1 LLDLSLEQLES
12 RLLRPRREGRPIILR
27 GRTVPIADLE
37 RVQIHE
43 TDEASAELRPIA
55 EADEASPLLG
65 IDWVIAGYG
74 RDVTDD
80 LLAASRISY
89 EPRQARL
96 AETKASRRH
105 PRVSSREQARPA
117 LQRAITDLDTIRTTF
132 AREQEGLYRRQLA
145 YRSWW
150 ENTRSLLLGL
160 FDDPSV
166 ADRVLP
172 SAPTFLPET
181 AGIDLRFEDVYG
193 YMDRSRDKVGAL
205 LNDLDRFAE
214 VNPLEAI
221 ADAAD
226 IYRGVSGAVKPNS
239 PTASHDVFICHASE
253 DKDLVV
259 RPLAVELSQLGLLV
273 WYDEFELRIGDSLRR
288 NIDRGLAETRFGIVV
303 LSPAFFKKEWPQRE
317 LDGLVSRETAEG
329 SQIILP
335 IWHAVSRD
343 DVLGYSPTLADKLAR
358 STSTTSIS
366 RIAAE
371 VAEIVRAQTDL
382 RRHGDT
388 TSQPEDQGAST

>member
-1 LLDLSLEQLES
+1 
-12 RLLRPRREGRPIILR
+12 
-27 GRTVPIADLE
+27 
-37 RVQIHE
+37 
-43 TDEASAELRPIA
+43 
-55 EADEASPLLG
+55 
-65 IDWVIAGYG
+65 
-74 RDVTDD
+74 
-80 LLAASRISY
+80 
-89 EPRQARL
+89 
-96 AETKASRRH
+96 
-105 PRVSSREQARPA
+105 
-117 LQRAITDLDTIRTTF
+117 
-132 AREQEGLYRRQLA
+132 
-145 YRSWW
+145 
-150 ENTRSLLLGL
+150 
-160 FDDPSV
+160 V

>member
-1 LLDLSLEQLES
+1 VANSGEPEWRIQ
-12 RLLRPRREGRPIILR
+12 RN
-27 GRTVPIADLE
+27 A
-37 RVQIHE
+37 HE
-43 TDEASAELRPIA
+43 TDEASSELRPIA
-55 EADEASPLLG
+55 QADSGSSLLG
-65 IDWVIAGYG
+65 IEWLIAGYG

-80 LLAASRISY
+80 LLAASSVSDP
-89 EPRQARL
+89 PRQDRL
-96 AETKASRRH
+96 VESTAFRRR
-105 PRVSSREQARPA
+105 PRVYSREQARVA
-117 LQRAITDLDTIRTTF
+117 LQRAMTDLDTIRTTF
-132 AREQEGLYRRQLA
+132 AREQEGLYKRQLA

-150 ENTRSLLLGL
+150 ENTRSLFLEL

-205 LNDLDRFAE
+205 LNDLDTFAE
-214 VNPLEAI
+214 VNPLGAI

-226 IYRGVSGAVKPNS
+226 IYRGLSRAVKPHS

-259 RPLAVELSQLGLLV
+259 RPLAVELTQLGLLV

-288 NIDRGLAETRFGIVV
+288 KIDRGLVECRFGIVV
-303 LSPAFFKKEWPQRE
+303 LSPAFFRKEWPQRE

-329 SQIILP
+329 GQIILP
-335 IWHAVSRD
+335 IWHDVGRD
-343 DVLGYSPTLADKLAR
+343 DVLGYSPTLADKVAK

-371 VAEIVRAQTDL
+371 VAEVVRAQTDL
-382 RRHGDT
+382 HRHSDK
-388 TSQPEDQGAST
+388 TSQP